1 MTTTLSQRVRSRLR
15 GESGQ
20 SLVEF
25 AFAVPLLLLILLAL
39 VDFGRAVNYW
49 LDATHVA
56 NEGARLAAVN
66 GSTYDCTTLA
76 TKIKDETYGELLN
89 GSGGGAGVQSP
100 ATVTISFPN
109 GGTPR
114 VGDPVK
120 VTVSALYDYVPS
132 GFIPGSFGIVGSSTM
147 RLEQAPPSTFPASGC
162 SA

>member
-1 MTTTLSQRVRSRLR
+1 MQTTSSQRLLSRLR

-25 AFAVPLLLLILLAL
+25 AFAVPLLLLVVLAL

-56 NEGARLAAVN
+56 SEGARLAAVN
-66 GSTYDCTTLA
+66 GSRFDCTTLA
-76 TKIKDETYGELLN
+76 TRIKDETYGELLT
-89 GSGGGAGVQSP
+89 GSSGGAGVQSP
-100 ATVTISFPN
+100 ATVTISFPQ
-109 GGTPR
+109 GGTPQ

-120 VTVSALYDYVPS
+120 VTVSAVYGYVPG
-132 GFIPGSFGIVGSSTM
+132 GFIPGSFDIVGSSTM
-147 RLEQAPPSTFPASGC
+147 RLEQAPPSTFPAGGC